1 MRRRIT
7 KCPKEEKSFPVFR
20 TINPVS
26 LVAEVA
32 VKRASIRLI
41 LFSVPEAAGSL
52 RSKVPVIITKRYPN
66 NIICGGDNLN
76 SLIAGVVIIVEMVS
90 YTFLINF

>member
-1 MRRRIT
+1 MT
-7 KCPKEEKSFPVFR
+7 NCPKVEKAPPVSR

-32 VKRASIRLI
+32 VKRALIKLI
-41 LFSVPEAAGSL
+41 LLPSLEAVGKV
-52 RSKVPVIITKRYPN
+52 RSKAPVVITKSHPN
-66 NIICGGDNLN
+66 AIIRSGDNLD

-90 YTFLINF
+90 YPFLINF

>member
-1 MRRRIT
+1 MRMRIT
-7 KCPKEEKSFPVFR
+7 KCPKEEKSFPVSR

-32 VKRASIRLI
+32 VKRALI
-41 LFSVPEAAGSL
+41 KPTMLPLLEAAGRL
-52 RSKVPVIITKRYPN
+52 RSKAPVIITKRYPN
-66 NIICGGDNLN
+66 NIICGGDNLD

-90 YTFLINF
+90 HLFLVIF

>member
-1 MRRRIT
+1 M
-7 KCPKEEKSFPVFR
+7 
-20 TINPVS
+20 S

-41 LFSVPEAAGSL
+41 LFSVLEAAGRL
-52 RSKVPVIITKRYPN
+52 RSKAPVVIIKRYPN
-66 NIICGGDNLN
+66 NIICGGDNLD

>member
-1 MRRRIT
+1 MRIRMT
-7 KCPKEEKSFPVFR
+7 NCPKAEKAPPVSR

-32 VKRASIRLI
+32 VKRALI
-41 LFSVPEAAGSL
+41 KPILLPLLEAAGRL
-52 RSKVPVIITKRYPN
+52 RSKAPVVIIKRYPN

-90 YTFLINF
+90 HLFLVNF

>member
-1 MRRRIT
+1 MRMRIT
-7 KCPKEEKSFPVFR
+7 KCPKEEKSFPVSR

-41 LFSVPEAAGSL
+41 LFSVPEAAGRL

-66 NIICGGDNLN
+66 NIICGGDNLD

-90 YTFLINF
+90 YPFLINF

>member
-1 MRRRIT
+1 MRMRIT
-7 KCPKEEKSFPVFR
+7 KCPKEEKSFPVSR

-41 LFSVPEAAGSL
+41 LFSVPEAAGRL

-66 NIICGGDNLN
+66 NIICDGDNLD

-90 YTFLINF
+90 YPFLINF

>member
-1 MRRRIT
+1 MRSRIT
-7 KCPKEEKSFPVFR
+7 KCPKEEKSFPVSR

-41 LFSVPEAAGSL
+41 LFSVLEAAGRL

-66 NIICGGDNLN
+66 NIICGGDNLD

-90 YTFLINF
+90 YPFLINF